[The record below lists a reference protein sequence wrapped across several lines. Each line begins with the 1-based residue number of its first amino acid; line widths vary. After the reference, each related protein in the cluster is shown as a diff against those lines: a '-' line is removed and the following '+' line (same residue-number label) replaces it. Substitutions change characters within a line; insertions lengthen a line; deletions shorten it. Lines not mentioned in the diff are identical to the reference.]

1 MCNWRTDRLGDPA
14 KHPASGR
21 LCGDERERES
31 PASSRAPAGKFRP
44 SFNFHAPFEDGIVFR
59 SGCRRIEAGMKKR
72 TLVSPGT
79 SAGFTLIEIML
90 VVGIITVL
98 MGSAIFMLTG
108 NLEFAKEQ
116 RARGDLQAITTQIR
130 MYEMKSGGVQLTEA
144 QGLNA
149 LVGKGKGFEQLPK
162 DPWGQEYKYKVDSSS
177 AKGFRVY
184 SMGPDRKDDRGG
196 GDDIS
201 SN

>member
-1 MCNWRTDRLGDPA
+1 
-14 KHPASGR
+14 
-21 LCGDERERES
+21 
-31 PASSRAPAGKFRP
+31 
-44 SFNFHAPFEDGIVFR
+44 
-59 SGCRRIEAGMKKR
+59 MKKR
-72 TLVSPGT
+72 SIASVA

-130 MYEMKSGGVQLTEA
+130 MFEMKSGGVQLTESD
-144 QGLNA
+144 GLKA
-149 LVGKGKGFEQLPK
+149 LVGKGRGFEQMPK

-196 GDDIS
+196 G
-201 SN
+201 

>member
-1 MCNWRTDRLGDPA
+1 MKRNRFITTAG
-14 KHPASGR
+14 
-21 LCGDERERES
+21 S
-31 PASSRAPAGKFRP
+31 PA
-44 SFNFHAPFEDGIVFR
+44 
-59 SGCRRIEAGMKKR
+59 
-72 TLVSPGT
+72 
-79 SAGFTLIEIML
+79 FTLIEIML

-116 RARGDLQAITTQIR
+116 RARGDLQAITTQVR
-130 MYEMKSGGVQLTEA
+130 MYEMKTGGVQLTETE
-144 QGLNA
+144 GLKS
-149 LVGKGKGFEQLPK
+149 LVGKGRGFEQMPK
-162 DPWGQEYKYKVDSSS
+162 DPWGQEYRYKVDSASP
-177 AKGFRVY
+177 KGFRVY

>member
-1 MCNWRTDRLGDPA
+1 MK
-14 KHPASGR
+14 KHPFISVA
-21 LCGDERERES
+21 
-31 PASSRAPAGKFRP
+31 A
-44 SFNFHAPFEDGIVFR
+44 
-59 SGCRRIEAGMKKR
+59 
-72 TLVSPGT
+72 

-130 MYEMKSGGVQLTEA
+130 MFEMKSGGVALTEI

-162 DPWGQEYKYKVDSSS
+162 DPWGQDYKYKVDSAS

>member
-1 MCNWRTDRLGDPA
+1 MKRYPYR
-14 KHPASGR
+14 
-21 LCGDERERES
+21 
-31 PASSRAPAGKFRP
+31 
-44 SFNFHAPFEDGIVFR
+44 SF
-59 SGCRRIEAGMKKR
+59 
-72 TLVSPGT
+72 

-116 RARGDLQAITTQIR
+116 RARGDLQAMVTQIR
-130 MYEMKSGGVQLTEA
+130 MYEMKSGGVALTES
-144 QGLNA
+144 QGLQA

-162 DPWGQEYKYKVDSSS
+162 DPWGQDYKYKVDSSS

-184 SMGPDRKDDRGG
+184 SMGPDRKDDSGK

>member
-1 MCNWRTDRLGDPA
+1 
-14 KHPASGR
+14 
-21 LCGDERERES
+21 
-31 PASSRAPAGKFRP
+31 
-44 SFNFHAPFEDGIVFR
+44 
-59 SGCRRIEAGMKKR
+59 MKKYPYR
-72 TLVSPGT
+72 SF

-116 RARGDLQAITTQIR
+116 RARGDLQAMVTQIR
-130 MYEMKSGGVQLTEA
+130 MYEMKSGGVALTES
-144 QGLNA
+144 QGLQE

-162 DPWGQEYKYKVDSSS
+162 DPWGQDYKYKLDSNSP
-177 AKGFRVY
+177 KGFRVY
-184 SMGPDRKDDRGG
+184 SMGPDRKDDSGK

>member
-1 MCNWRTDRLGDPA
+1 
-14 KHPASGR
+14 
-21 LCGDERERES
+21 
-31 PASSRAPAGKFRP
+31 
-44 SFNFHAPFEDGIVFR
+44 
-59 SGCRRIEAGMKKR
+59 MKKR
-72 TLVSPGT
+72 PFISVAAT
-79 SAGFTLIEIML
+79 AGFTLIEIML

-130 MYEMKSGGVQLTEA
+130 MFEMKSGGVALTEI

-162 DPWGQEYKYKVDSSS
+162 DPWGQDYKYKVDSAS